1 MMEPCKRADVSL
13 LDKKTFKSVIAV
25 IKIGNTWIFK
35 AESIAEM
42 LAKLA
47 FGKALPF

>member
-1 MMEPCKRADVSL
+1 MEPCKRALVSL
-13 LDKKTFKSVIAV
+13 LDKKTLNKVIAV
-25 IKIGNTWIFK
+25 IKMGNTWIFR